1 MTKLVEYELKVHT
14 MLLTEKTSNKLSE
27 KVDPEINKITVKL
40 MLEKFN
46 KKYGSTLNSEQMNLI
61 KDYIFNSDSQ
71 MVLKLKDLKANTL
84 KELKGLRKR
93 CNNEIISGKVDK
105 VYKNVLTLDENIV
118 NDESLSRFMLVSRLK
133 EEILEDKKDER

>member
-1 MTKLVEYELKVHT
+1 
-14 MLLTEKTSNKLSE
+14 
-27 KVDPEINKITVKL
+27 
-40 MLEKFN
+40 
-46 KKYGSTLNSEQMNLI
+46 MNLI